1 MRRGLLIAFSG
12 IDGSGKTTQIKALE
26 AQLRTTNPR
35 VVRIWSR
42 WRPILSLPLLAWFIR
57 RGYAEVHPTSS
68 IGFVETHLPWKTGI
82 PSLWCLLVQIDN
94 FLKTTLKLAIPLL
107 LGYTIILDRYTLD
120 LLVEGIADLHDSPSS
135 NRLGYRL
142 LRILPRPNVSFY
154 IDIDPQVAFGR
165 KPDLPSLEHFTERV
179 SLYRALS
186 PGLDEQILDGRQ
198 TRERIHALISER
210 VLSIMNHSRSG

>member
-1 MRRGLLIAFSG
+1 LNHQAVQGCSVTISCALQSQHVWHVCTVNGGTWPLGVGNPMRRGFLIAFSG
-12 IDGSGKTTQIKALE
+12 IDGSGKTTQIKTLE
-26 AQLRTTNPR
+26 AQLRATNPR

-94 FLKTTLKLAIPLL
+94 FLKTTLKLAVPLL

-120 LLVEGIADLHDSPSS
+120 L
-135 NRLGYRL
+135 
-142 LRILPRPNVSFY
+142 
-154 IDIDPQVAFGR
+154 
-165 KPDLPSLEHFTERV
+165 
-179 SLYRALS
+179 
-186 PGLDEQILDGRQ
+186 
-198 TRERIHALISER
+198 
-210 VLSIMNHSRSG
+210 